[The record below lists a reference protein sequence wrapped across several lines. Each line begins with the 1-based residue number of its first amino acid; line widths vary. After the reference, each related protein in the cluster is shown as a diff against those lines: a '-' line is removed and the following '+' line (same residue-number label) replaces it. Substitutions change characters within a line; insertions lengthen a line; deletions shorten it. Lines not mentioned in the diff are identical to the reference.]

1 MALRDR
7 HRLAAPLAVVGGIVA
22 LAVAAPL
29 LPLPDPVTIEVA
41 ARLAPPSPGH
51 WLGQDEYGRD
61 VLSRVIWGARASLAV
76 AFVSALVAG
85 LAGTLL
91 GLLGGYFRGVVE
103 ILTVRSAEAVLC
115 FPPLL
120 LALLVVT
127 LLGPGAATL
136 IVALSILYAPAYARV
151 AYAETLAARN
161 LDYVVAQEALGAR
174 SGRILARTVLP
185 NVAPPLLVQFSLT
198 VASAMVL
205 ESGLS
210 FLGLGVVPP
219 EPSWGLMIRG
229 ARSTMEQAPWLLLW
243 PCLALTGTIV
253 ALNLLCDVLRDVL
266 DPRGRTV
273 AANPFRRFAGSLLPA
288 APSAAPP
295 PALLRVEGLHLEIGS
310 GPDALQAIRDVSLT
324 LASGE
329 TLAVVGESG
338 SGKTLTGLAILGLLP
353 PVVRVTAGRI
363 LYTGR
368 DGTTRDLA
376 RLDEAAFR
384 RLRGDELAMV
394 FQDPSAS
401 LNPVHRVGDQVAEAI
416 RAHRDVGAAAARGQA
431 VALLDRVGLPDAAR
445 RSRAYPHELSGG
457 QRQRAVI
464 AAAIANGPRL
474 LIADEP
480 TTALDVTIQA
490 QILALLASLKAQ
502 AGGMGLIFV
511 THNLAVVSEIA
522 DRVAVMYVGEVVEEG
537 PVAVVFARPRHPYTA
552 ALIASVPEGDDERL
566 SAIPGTVPPLHD
578 LPAGCRFAPRCG
590 FAEAACRTAPPVLEA
605 VAARHSTRCR
615 RWREVG

>member
-1 MALRDR
+1 MAWHGT
-7 HRLAAPLAVVGGIVA
+7 HRLAIPLGAVAGIVLIAAAAPVLPLA
-22 LAVAAPL
+22 
-29 LPLPDPVTIEVA
+29 DPVAIEVS
-41 ARLAPPSPGH
+41 ARLTPPSAAH

-61 VLSRVIWGARASLAV
+61 VLARIVWGARASLAV
-76 AFVSALVAG
+76 AFLAAAIAGVAG
-85 LAGTLL
+85 TFL
-91 GLLGGYFRGVVE
+91 GLLGGYFRGLVE

-127 LLGPGAATL
+127 LLGPGAGTL

-151 AYAETLAARN
+151 AYAEAMAARN

-174 SGRILARTVLP
+174 ASRILARTVLP

-229 ARSTMEQAPWLLLW
+229 ARSTMDQAPWLLLW

-253 ALNLLCDVLRDVL
+253 ALNMLCDALRDVL

-273 AANPFRRFAGSLLPA
+273 TANPFRSLSGSLLP
-288 APSAAPP
+288 SPP
-295 PALLRVEGLHLEIGS
+295 QPAETPALLKVEGLTLEIGAIG
-310 GPDALQAIRDVSLT
+310 GPEPVRDVSLSV
-324 LASGE
+324 APGE

-338 SGKTLTGLAILGLLP
+338 SGKTLTGLAIMGLLP
-353 PVVRVTAGRI
+353 PAVRVTAGRI

-368 DGTTRDLA
+368 DRATHDLV
-376 RLDEAAFR
+376 RLDEPAMR
-384 RLRGDELAMV
+384 RLRGDEIAMV
-394 FQDPSAS
+394 FQDPSTS
-401 LNPVHRVGDQVAEAI
+401 LNPVHRIGDQVAEAI
-416 RAHRDVGAAAARGQA
+416 RAHQDLSPAEAARR
-431 VALLDRVGLPDAAR
+431 VVDLLERVGLPDAAR
-445 RSRAYPHELSGG
+445 RARAFPHELSGG

-464 AAAIANGPRL
+464 ATAVANGPRL

-490 QILALLASLKAQ
+490 QILELMAGLKEQ

-522 DRVAVMYVGEVVEEG
+522 DRIAVMYVGEVVEEG
-537 PVAVVFARPRHPYTA
+537 PVAEVFETPRHPYTA
-552 ALIASVPEGDDERL
+552 ALIASVPEGDDDRL
-566 SAIPGTVPPLHD
+566 SAIPGAVPPLHD
-578 LPAGCRFAPRCG
+578 LPAGCRFAPRC
-590 FAEAACRTAPPVLEA
+590 AHVEPACTAAPPPLVRI
-605 VAARHSTRCR
+605 AADRFTRCR
-615 RWREVG
+615 RWREVA